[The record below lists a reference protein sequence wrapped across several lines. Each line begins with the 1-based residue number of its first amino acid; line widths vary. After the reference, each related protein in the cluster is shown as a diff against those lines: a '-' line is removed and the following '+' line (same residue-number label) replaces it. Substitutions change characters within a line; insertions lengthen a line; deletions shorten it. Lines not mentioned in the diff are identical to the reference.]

1 MKGESASLTTRR
13 DCRANI
19 ALNYCLVLTSL
30 FQVSATHFSIFN
42 LCIFPTSRDIPSLCC
57 VLGALF
63 LCDKVLL
70 LVEVAS
76 LLIRL
81 PDSTCLS
88 PPFSPHTVSYFFY
101 HYSGFPMLEHRLF
114 MSKDSIF
121 YLTFKANSTSL
132 AGYFDYNKLTSPRR
146 EVNSTP

>member
-42 LCIFPTSRDIPSLCC
+42 LYIFPTSRGVPSLCC

-81 PDSTCLS
+81 PDSICL
-88 PPFSPHTVSYFFY
+88 PLPFSPHIVSYFIIIIL
-101 HYSGFPMLEHRLF
+101 GFLC
-114 MSKDSIF
+114 
-121 YLTFKANSTSL
+121 
-132 AGYFDYNKLTSPRR
+132 
-146 EVNSTP
+146 